1 MALKKEI
8 ERPPTVQGVHR
19 ETPDPTAAR
28 IPFLDL
34 KAEYGDVRM
43 EVLNAV
49 ERVLESQH
57 FILGP
62 EVEALE
68 AEVARLVGC
77 QFAIGCASGTDAL
90 LLGLMA
96 MGIGPEDE
104 VITTPFTFVATA
116 GSIAR
121 VGARPVF
128 VDIEPDSFNLD
139 PAKIEKVLTPR
150 TRAIIPVH
158 LFGRPANMD
167 SVVAIAGANNLTVI
181 EDAAQAIG
189 ACWKSQTVG
198 SIGKLGCFSFFPSKN
213 LGGAGDGGMIT
224 TNDPALD
231 DRLRVLRVHGGR
243 TKYQYELLGIN
254 SRLDELQAAVLR
266 VKLPH
271 LERWTSLR
279 RRNADR
285 YRSLFKQFKLESE
298 VQLPSAGAD
307 GGHVYNQFTIRTNRR
322 DKLRECMRQQ
332 GVPSEVYYPRP
343 LHLQEAFAYLGHQAG
358 DFPVAERASDEVMS
372 LPIFA
377 ELTEEQQV
385 RIVTAIATCFEQ

>member
-150 TRAIIPVH
+150 TRA
-158 LFGRPANMD
+158 
-167 SVVAIAGANNLTVI
+167 
-181 EDAAQAIG
+181 
-189 ACWKSQTVG
+189 
-198 SIGKLGCFSFFPSKN
+198 
-213 LGGAGDGGMIT
+213 MIRCIY
-224 TNDPALD
+224 LD
-231 DRLRVLRVHGGR
+231 DRR
-243 TKYQYELLGIN
+243 I
-254 SRLDELQAAVLR
+254 
-266 VKLPH
+266 
-271 LERWTSLR
+271 WT
-279 RRNADR
+279 
-285 YRSLFKQFKLESE
+285 RSS
-298 VQLPSAGAD
+298 QLPGGQQSDGHRGCGTGHRSTLEEPNGA
-307 GGHVYNQFTIRTNRR
+307 
-322 DKLRECMRQQ
+322 
-332 GVPSEVYYPRP
+332 EV
-343 LHLQEAFAYLGHQAG
+343 
-358 DFPVAERASDEVMS
+358 
-372 LPIFA
+372 
-377 ELTEEQQV
+377 
-385 RIVTAIATCFEQ
+385 